1 MPGIR
6 SGGFPVAV
14 LAGGAGTRLRSVVSD
29 RPKVLVPV
37 NGRPFLLILLDQL
50 IAGGA
55 DRVVLCTGYLGD
67 QIRDTVGDR
76 YLGCPVIYSHEDQPR
91 GTGGALRQAMR
102 HGEGDVWMVANGDS
116 YVATPLGEFV
126 SWYGPGERNGALLLT
141 HVDDAARFGTVEV
154 DDAGRVLGFRE
165 KQGLAVPA
173 WINAG
178 VYLLPKNRIEELPE
192 HVLLSLERDVFPG
205 WVDEGLT
212 AYCVSAPFIDIG
224 TPESLER
231 AADFFGSA
239 AGSTVASILHG

>member
-1 MPGIR
+1 MPGML
-6 SGGFPVAV
+6 SGGVPVAV

-55 DRVVLCTGYLGD
+55 GRVVLCTGYLGD

-76 YLGCPVIYSHEDQPR
+76 YLGCPVIYSHEDQPL

-102 HGEGDVWMVANGDS
+102 HAEGDVWMVANGDS
-116 YVATPLGEFV
+116 YVAAPLAEFV

-165 KQGLAVPA
+165 KQGLALPA

-178 VYLLPKNRIEELPE
+178 VYLLPKSRIEELPE
-192 HVLLSLERDVFPG
+192 HVFLSLEGDVFPR
-205 WVDEGLT
+205 WVDEGLA
-212 AYCVSAPFIDIG
+212 AYFVNAPFIDIG

-231 AADFFGSA
+231 AADFFGPA
-239 AGSTVASILHG
+239 AGSAAASILHG